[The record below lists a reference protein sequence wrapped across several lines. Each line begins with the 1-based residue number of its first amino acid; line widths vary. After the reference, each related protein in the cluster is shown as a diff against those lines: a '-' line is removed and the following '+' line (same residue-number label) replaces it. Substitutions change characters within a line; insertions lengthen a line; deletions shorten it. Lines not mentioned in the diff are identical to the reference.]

1 MSNYSDNAGGDAGS
15 GGYHNSILK
24 FAPDT
29 KSWTQVGELQSARHY
44 PGACVVRSMW
54 MMLLI
59 IVNNSTIF

>member
-29 KSWTQVGELQSARHY
+29 KSWTQVGELQSAHGY
-44 PGACVVRSMW
+44 HGASVINVEDVIDYC
-54 MMLLI
+54 
-59 IVNNSTIF
+59 N